1 LLRTQ
6 SRSNSFGAIGGERPR
21 RAAGAWSASRANLR
35 FVDDFIRDARWD
47 LIDKF
52 GTMVEGTPVDS
63 VGDLRRFADKCAAL
77 LDDWPP
83 DGACDLLRVARS
95 LFVHAWLDVDFFMVC
110 ANVSLQAIETV
121 VRQMYPLDTK
131 VPLAALVKRV
141 EEANL
146 LPPEILEVMRN
157 GVEIRNQLS
166 HPLGVA
172 TFKPSIA
179 SSILIVAHRFVASL
193 GHHAA

>member
-1 LLRTQ
+1 M
-6 SRSNSFGAIGGERPR
+6 
-21 RAAGAWSASRANLR
+21 
-35 FVDDFIRDARWD
+35 DDFIRDARWD

-52 GTMVEGTPVDS
+52 DTMVEGTPVDS
-63 VGDLRRFADKCAAL
+63 VGDLWRFADKCAAL
-77 LDDWPP
+77 LDDSPP
-83 DGACDLLRVARS
+83 DGACDILRVARS

-166 HPLGVA
+166 HSLGVA
-172 TFKPSIA
+172 TFNPSIA
-179 SSILIVAHRFVASL
+179 SSVLIVAHRFVVSL